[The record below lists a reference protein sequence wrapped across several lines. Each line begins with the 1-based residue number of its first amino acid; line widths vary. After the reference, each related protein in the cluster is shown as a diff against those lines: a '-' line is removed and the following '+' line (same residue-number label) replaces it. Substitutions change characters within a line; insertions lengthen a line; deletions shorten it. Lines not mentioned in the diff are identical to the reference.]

1 MGLKYR
7 CKLKFKKMRNW
18 FQALFVKGIFTSKKF
33 IYAISSV
40 IVPVIMTNLGVD
52 ETTATN
58 LFYALLTLVLGQGI
72 ADINKKK

>member
-1 MGLKYR
+1 MK
-7 CKLKFKKMRNW
+7 NW
-18 FQALFVKGIFTSKKF
+18 FHALFVKGIFTSKKF

>member
-1 MGLKYR
+1 MK
-7 CKLKFKKMRNW
+7 NW
-18 FQALFVKGIFTSKKF
+18 FNTLFVKGIFTSKKF